1 MTSDTPRLRLGVIG
15 IVTVSLLAALF
26 ARLWFLQVMT
36 SPDYVNTA
44 RSITTRTVTEQAP
57 RGRIL
62 DRNGQVIVANA
73 RQIAVSIDFQQYTAL
88 SGADQQRLRNKLAA
102 ELTRD
107 QPLRP
112 PVTPDE
118 ITNRLDNKR
127 YSHFKPV
134 PIATDMSPNL
144 WVYLAE
150 HQAEFPS
157 VSVEREEVRDYKYG
171 TLLAH
176 VVGYTGAITGEELH
190 RLQNAKQPYA
200 NDDLVGKAAVE
211 KSFENLM
218 HGVPGKTT
226 YEVDARN
233 KPVRVISRTPPIPGY
248 DVYLTIDINLQ
259 ALAERSLAT
268 ELFNARARFDSG
280 TPGLPPA
287 PAGSTVI
294 EDPTNGEILA
304 LASFP
309 TFDPRQFVGGISQA
323 RYDQLIDPN
332 KFSPFTNRSTE
343 GQYAPG
349 STFKLVT
356 SLAGLRT
363 GEITP
368 EMTYND
374 TGDFQI
380 PNCSGATCVVHST
393 GGHGTVSLPS
403 ALTVSSDT
411 YFYKIGYDLWQ
422 GRDHFGATP
431 IQDTATQFGFGS
443 STGVELPLDYTG
455 TIPTPAR
462 RDQQR
467 AANPSRDI
475 RPWGSGD
482 NINISTGQGEVLVTP
497 LQLTNA
503 YATFANGGTR
513 WRPTLLLKVNDANS
527 PHTVA
532 LPTRK
537 ELGKVD
543 LPPQFHDPM
552 MFGFL
557 GVTTDPNGTATSAFA
572 GFPQDK
578 MRVAGKTGTA
588 QIGNDPKTGALRHDT
603 SLFVGFGANHDGH
616 QYVASSVME
625 QSGFGADVAAPV
637 VRDLFQALADGSV
650 GFAPLKGFNLDPNG
664 RIIVPETSLPGLGQ
678 TPPPPTNGEAG

>member
-15 IVTVSLLAALF
+15 IITVSLLAALF

-44 RSITTRTVTEQAP
+44 RSVTTRTVTEQAP

-73 RQIAVSIDFQQYTAL
+73 RQIAVSIDFQQYMSL
-88 SGADQQRLRNKLAA
+88 SGADQQRLRNKLAT

-112 PVTPDE
+112 PVTPDD
-118 ITNRLDNKR
+118 ITNRLNNKR

-134 PIATDMSPNL
+134 PIATDVSPNL

-150 HQAEFPS
+150 HAAEFSS

-176 VVGYTGAITGEELH
+176 VIGYTGAITGEELH
-190 RLQNAKQPYA
+190 RLQNIKQPYA
-200 NDDLVGKAAVE
+200 NDDLVGKAGVE
-211 KSFENLM
+211 KSFENLL

-233 KPVRVISRTPPIPGY
+233 KPVRVISRTPPIAGY

-268 ELFNARARFDSG
+268 ELFNARTRFDG
-280 TPGLPPA
+280 HKGGFPPS
-287 PAGSTVI
+287 PAGSSVI

-309 TFDPRQFVGGISQA
+309 TFDPRQFVGGISQD
-323 RYDQLIDPN
+323 RYNQLIDPN
-332 KFSPFTNRSTE
+332 KFSPFTNRTTE
-343 GQYAPG
+343 GLYAPG

-356 SLAGLRT
+356 SLAALRT
-363 GEITP
+363 GDITP
-368 EMTYND
+368 DTTIND
-374 TGDFQI
+374 NGSFDI
-380 PNCSGATCVVHST
+380 PNCAGFTCKINSPGAT
-393 GGHGTVSLPS
+393 GTVNLPL
-403 ALTVSSDT
+403 ALTRSSDV
-411 YFYKIGYDLWQ
+411 YFYKIGYELWQ
-422 GRDHFGATP
+422 GRGNFGATP
-431 IQDTATQFGFGS
+431 IQDTATQFGYGS
-443 STGVELPLDYTG
+443 STGIELPLDYTG

-503 YATFANGGTR
+503 YATLANGGTR

-527 PHTVA
+527 PHTVG
-532 LPTRK
+532 LPPRK

-543 LPPQFHDPM
+543 LPPQFRDPM
-552 MFGFL
+552 MAGFM
-557 GVTTDPNGTATSAFA
+557 GVTVDGTAAGAFS

-578 MRVAGKTGTA
+578 FRVGGKTGTA
-588 QIGNDPKTGALRHDT
+588 EISKDPKTGAPRFDT

-637 VRDLFQALADGSV
+637 VRDLFQALADGTV

-664 RIIVPETSLPGLGQ
+664 RIILPETSLPGLGQ
-678 TPPPPTNGEAG
+678 TPPPPTNGQAN